1 MNIEG
6 CVFEI
11 NQNFSN
17 KVIDVL
23 REYRKTNTDLICA
36 FEQISDAYT
45 ESIDK
50 LIKLAVDYALKED

>member
-17 KVIDVL
+17 KVIEVL
-23 REYRKTNTDLICA
+23 REHCETSDDLICA
-36 FEQISDAYT
+36 FKQISDAHT
-45 ESIDK
+45 KSVNK
-50 LIKLAVDYALKED
+50 LIKLTVDYALKED